1 MKKQLEGKPI
11 QGQNGTAIGRSSQ
24 MSLKNLERDEGEKE
38 LLRMKIEELQG
49 QVMKSHER
57 GDDRKYKELKVIV
70 C

>member
-1 MKKQLEGKPI
+1 
-11 QGQNGTAIGRSSQ
+11 